1 MLIAPPERG
10 TEGGTVTVGLRKG
23 EEQMQKLSIGSLAIC
38 VACGVVAGSFAA
50 ETQVVVGSQQTVA
63 WTSKGKSSTARAP
76 LVLDGLKTGDI
87 VEIQIPAGPI
97 PHGFAAI
104 KKSGNSSTEVKDAV
118 LTCGEDP
125 KAKPN
130 AVLRE
135 TECSGASKVGT
146 TFKGSLKLEV
156 LDTLKDDLNFWC
168 VVHRAAMPGI
178 IKAAK

>member
-1 MLIAPPERG
+1 MR
-10 TEGGTVTVGLRKG
+10 T
-23 EEQMQKLSIGSLAIC
+23 LSIGSLAIC

-50 ETQVVVGSQQTVA
+50 ETQVVLGSQQTVA

>member
-1 MLIAPPERG
+1 M
-10 TEGGTVTVGLRKG
+10 K
-23 EEQMQKLSIGSLAIC
+23 KLSIGSFAIC
-38 VACGVVAGSFAA
+38 VACGVAVGSFAA

-76 LVLDGLKTGDI
+76 IVADGLKVGDI

-104 KKSGNSSTEVKDAV
+104 KKAGNSSTETKDPILA
-118 LTCGEDP
+118 CGEDP
-125 KAKPN
+125 KSKPN

-135 TECSGASKVGT
+135 TDCSGASKVGV

-156 LDTLKDDLNFWC
+156 MDTFKDDLNFWC
-168 VVHRAAMPGI
+168 VVHRAAMPGV
-178 IKAAK
+178 IKVGK